1 MKKLLPI
8 GLVLALSS
16 TVRAESI
23 NLAVITSAPTLL
35 NLMVFLCAIGGLVIT
50 IKVLALTRGG
60 QLDKS
65 WYMFISAFSVL
76 ILGQIT
82 AVLGSLGVV
91 ALPSFAMPLL
101 LVMTAG
107 LFVLGMFEVKRVL
120 G

>member
-1 MKKLLPI
+1 MKKLLLT
-8 GLVLALSS
+8 GLVLTLSS
-16 TVRAESI
+16 TARAESI

-35 NLMVFLCAIGGLVIT
+35 NLVVFLCAIGGLVVT
-50 IKVLALTRGG
+50 IKVLALTKGG

-82 AVLGSLGVV
+82 VILGSLGVV
-91 ALPSFAMPLL
+91 VLPGFTMPLMMVL
-101 LVMTAG
+101 TAG
-107 LFVLGMFEVKRVL
+107 LFVLGMLEVKRVL